1 MYKMIVVDD
10 EYLARIGIK
19 ETIDWESFG
28 ITIVDTAVNGKDA
41 LEKIEQNKP
50 DIIISDIKMPV
61 MDGTELVAA
70 LYERNYDGVII
81 MLSGYNDFEYAK
93 ATLEKGVF
101 KYLLKPVDNDELVSV
116 VLQAVEKLN
125 KQRKIE
131 KYISDF
137 STGIPVIKS
146 RIVDSLFHGEYDEAD
161 IREKLSLYDLPVLD
175 RGGVA
180 LYCKADPSCLG
191 NDVKQDEHVRKSL
204 TYIQQEIS
212 KILINHKVLYS
223 QTDKRVAFVTDFC
236 DVDALEKSLISMLR
250 NYEKQFK
257 VLISIGISSTF
268 EGLSGIAPAFGAA
281 KFIAT
286 NRVYAINSV
295 ATVKAGEN
303 TDKTYKRHI
312 VEALKYISEHYSDN
326 ELKIKTVADHLYVS
340 ESYLMHL
347 FKQELDKT
355 FNTCLTEYRIMIA
368 KRLLIEQKYK
378 VYEIAEMVGYLDMK
392 YFGQVFRKMENC
404 TPSEYVRKQ
413 NEKKS

>member
-1 MYKMIVVDD
+1 MYKMLVVDD

-19 ETIDWESFG
+19 ETIDWASHD

-41 LEKIEQNKP
+41 LDKIERHKP

-61 MDGTELVAA
+61 MDGTQLVTA
-70 LYERNYDGVII
+70 LYERNYDGIII

-93 ATLEKGVF
+93 STLEKGVF

-116 VLQAVEKLN
+116 VRQAADKLG

-131 KYISDF
+131 QYISDF

-146 RIVDSLFHGEYDEAD
+146 RIVDSLFHGEYDESD
-161 IREKLSLYDLPVLD
+161 IREKMALYDLPIID
-175 RGGVA
+175 RGGVS

-191 NDVKQDEHVRKSL
+191 NDPELDENVRKSL
-204 TYIQQEIS
+204 NYVKRQVLD
-212 KILINHKVLYS
+212 ILSNRKVLYS
-223 QTDKRVAFVTDFC
+223 QTDKRVAFATDFC
-236 DVDALEKSLISMLR
+236 DVDALEKSLVSMLR

-257 VLISIGISSTF
+257 VLISIGISSQF
-268 EGLSGIAPAFGAA
+268 DGLGGIASAFGAA
-281 KFIAT
+281 KFIAS
-286 NRVYAINSV
+286 NRLYAINSV
-295 ATVKAGEN
+295 GVAKN
-303 TDKTYKRHI
+303 DDSDKTYKRHV
-312 VEALKYISEHYSDN
+312 VEALKYVSEHYSDN
-326 ELKIKTVADHLYVS
+326 DLKIKTVADYLYVS

-347 FKQELDKT
+347 FKQELGKT

-368 KRLLIEQKYK
+368 KRLLVEQKYK

-392 YFGQVFRKMENC
+392 YFGQVFRKLENC

-413 NEKKS
+413 HEKKS

>member
-1 MYKMIVVDD
+1 MYKMLVVDD

-19 ETIDWESFG
+19 ETIDWASHG
-28 ITIVDTAVNGKDA
+28 ITIVDTAVNGKDG
-41 LEKIEQNKP
+41 LEKIERYQP
-50 DIIISDIKMPV
+50 DIIVSDIKMPV

-70 LYERNYDGVII
+70 LYERSYDGIII

-116 VLQAVEKLN
+116 VLQAVDKLN

-161 IREKLSLYDLPVLD
+161 IREKMALYDLPIIEW
-175 RGGVA
+175 GGVS

-191 NDVKQDEHVRKSL
+191 NDADRDESVRKAL
-204 TYIQQEIS
+204 TYVKERILD
-212 KILINHKVLYS
+212 ILINRKVLYS

-236 DVDALEKSLISMLR
+236 DVDALEKSLVSMLR
-250 NYEKQFK
+250 DYEKQFK
-257 VLISIGISSTF
+257 VLISIGISSKF

-286 NRVYAINSV
+286 NRAYAINSV
-295 ATVKAGEN
+295 ATVKNGDA
-303 TDKTYKRHI
+303 DKTYKRSI
-312 VEALKYISEHYSDN
+312 TEALKYIAEHYSDN
-326 ELKIKTVADHLYVS
+326 ELKIKTVADYLYVS

-347 FKQELDKT
+347 FKQELGKT

-368 KRLLIEQKYK
+368 KRLLVEQKYK

-392 YFGQVFRKMENC
+392 YFGQVFRKLENC
-404 TPSEYVRKQ
+404 TPGEYVRKQ

>member
-1 MYKMIVVDD
+1 MYKVLVVDD
-10 EYLARIGIK
+10 EYLARVGIK
-19 ETIDWESFG
+19 ETIDWDAHG

-41 LEKIEQNKP
+41 LDKIERYKP

-61 MDGTELVAA
+61 MDGTQLVAS
-70 LYERNYDGVII
+70 LYERNYDGIII

-116 VLQAVEKLN
+116 VLQAAEKLN

-146 RIVDSLFHGEYDEAD
+146 RIVDSLFHGEYDETD
-161 IREKLSLYDLPVLD
+161 IREKMSLYDLPIIEW
-175 RGGVA
+175 GGVA
-180 LYCKADPSCLG
+180 VYCKADSSCLG
-191 NDVKQDEHVRKSL
+191 NDVERDEMVRKSL
-204 TYIQQEIS
+204 NYVKQQ
-212 KILINHKVLYS
+212 ILNILVNFKVLYS

-236 DVDALEKSLISMLR
+236 DVDALTKSLTSMLR
-250 NYEKQFK
+250 DYEKQFK
-257 VLISIGISSTF
+257 VLVSIGISSRF
-268 EGLSGIAPAFGAA
+268 EGLNGIAPAFGAA
-281 KFIAT
+281 KFIAI
-286 NRVYAINSV
+286 NRAYAINSV
-295 ATVKAGEN
+295 ATAKNDEN
-303 TDKTYKRHI
+303 DKTYKRHI
-312 VEALKYISEHYSDN
+312 VEALKYVAEHYADN
-326 ELKIKTVADHLYVS
+326 DLKIKTVADYLYVS

-347 FKQELDKT
+347 FKQELGKT

-368 KRLLIEQKYK
+368 KRLLVEQKYK

-392 YFGQVFRKMENC
+392 YFGQVFRKLENC
-404 TPSEYVRKQ
+404 TPGEYVRKQ